1 MAIIT
6 SSTPWRSGVCEK
18 AQLARSRTGSAT
30 KGAATDSSKP
40 LIAAH
45 TTHNSAMET
54 ELETQTDSTDSAVV
68 LCTWKTTQKTKEKS
82 EFCAEGGR
90 KYSNN
95 VNQTACP
102 RHKARSTRLQQ
113 QNIQSIMAFTRL
125 CNRIC
130 NILFWGLL
138 ASLKFVN
145 SLFATAPDPTY
156 YFQINIELPLFTS
169 RHKSQQFPLSVL
181 DQLRERRSPR
191 TLWIHFGFA
200 ICNLCTRLGLQTSCR
215 LIYNSEYL
223 NRMATLLSLAYDKSL

>member
-1 MAIIT
+1 MYLKNHTKDKREKRILRRRRKEVQQQRKSNCLPMAQ
-6 SSTPWRSGVCEK
+6 G
-18 AQLARSRTGSAT
+18 
-30 KGAATDSSKP
+30 
-40 LIAAH
+40 
-45 TTHNSAMET
+45 
-54 ELETQTDSTDSAVV
+54 
-68 LCTWKTTQKTKEKS
+68 
-82 EFCAEGGR
+82 
-90 KYSNN
+90 
-95 VNQTACP
+95 
-102 RHKARSTRLQQ
+102 TRLQ

-125 CNRIC
+125 WNRIC

-200 ICNLCTRLGLQTSCR
+200 ICNLCTWLGPANELPP
-215 LIYNSEYL
+215 YL
-223 NRMATLLSLAYDKSL
+223 KLTYRNRMAYGKSLLMDFFGVEFQMREMAKS